1 MRTIAY
7 TILVLPVAALVTT
20 ASVATAAPPGDLLA
34 RIHGVAVFSTVSRAQ
49 TRADVCP
56 RGTAALTPA
65 KVRQAAVVVAAAMPS
80 FYRHAKRQSRPPID
94 AHDAQAIGLPAT
106 SAHSGLDFRR
116 FCGPATWSHSV
127 FVAVR
132 LPHVH
137 QSASLSAPSFI
148 VAKNSAGWVIW
159 AEVH

>member
-1 MRTIAY
+1 MRTMAY
-7 TILVLPVAALVTT
+7 TMLVLPVAALVTS
-20 ASVATAAPPGDLLA
+20 ASVAMAAPPGVLLA
-34 RIHGVAVFSTVSRAQ
+34 RIHGVAVFSTMSRAQ
-49 TRADVCP
+49 TRAEVCP
-56 RGTAALTPA
+56 RDTAALTAA

-80 FYRHAKRQSRPPID
+80 FYRHAKRQGRPPID
-94 AHDAQAIGLPAT
+94 AHDAQATALTAT

-132 LPHVH
+132 LPHV
-137 QSASLSAPSFI
+137 QFSASLSAPSFI
-148 VAKNSAGWVIW
+148 VARSSAGWVIW